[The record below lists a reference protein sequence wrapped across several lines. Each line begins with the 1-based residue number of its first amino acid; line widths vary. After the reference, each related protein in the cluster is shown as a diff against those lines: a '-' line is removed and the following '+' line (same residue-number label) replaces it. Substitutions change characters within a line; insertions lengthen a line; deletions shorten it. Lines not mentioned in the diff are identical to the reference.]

1 MALIS
6 MSIDVWSND
15 VSYDQHAIAL
25 QVAQNEIAERKKQ
38 LRCKDFELEYS
49 IGSIDNLRHK

>member
-1 MALIS
+1 

-25 QVAQNEIAERKKQ
+25 QVAQNEIAERKEQ

-49 IGSIDNLRHK
+49 IGRIDNLRDK